1 MSIKYLVKEELIPDD
16 GSKEI
21 IENFYKNTQDETLD
35 LLVYPDVHYKKGAR
49 VVNGMLTASDN
60 YIYPAMLGV
69 ANCGFT
75 FGKLENVTI
84 KDRDK
89 LEQSFEMYS
98 KILKAYNYTKMYSN
112 EEIYDIFENYLD
124 KF

>member
-21 IENFYKNTQDETLD
+21 IENFYNKTEDKTLD

-60 YIYPAMLGV
+60 MIYPSISNSSLAIP
-69 ANCGFT
+69 ASKNS
-75 FGKLENVTI
+75 I
-84 KDRDK
+84 
-89 LEQSFEMYS
+89 YS
-98 KILKAYNYTKMYSN
+98 HFQLFFRLFRK
-112 EEIYDIFENYLD
+112 
-124 KF
+124 